1 VQDFS
6 LQIGPR
12 VVVVGAYGAGK
23 STLASELGAV
33 TGLPVHHLDAA
44 RWGPDWVLRPRE
56 EWLRELD
63 EVLAGD
69 AWIVDGNFEA
79 TLGRRLAVCDTAIF
93 LDFPM
98 LLSARRV
105 VRRRLSRKQRQ
116 DLPDGLVERLN
127 LRLLGLLRDYP
138 RTVRPELVRLL
149 RAHAEVLVLRGPE
162 DVAELLRRVQRPTA
176 NDSRFQ
182 T

>member
-1 VQDFS
+1 M
-6 LQIGPR
+6 
-12 VVVVGAYGAGK
+12 VGAYGAGK
-23 STLASELGAV
+23 TTLTRDLGAA

-44 RWGPDWVLRPRE
+44 RWAQGWALRPRE
-56 EWLRELD
+56 EWLHEVD

-69 AWIVDGNFEA
+69 RWIVDGNFEA
-79 TLGRRLAVCDTAIF
+79 TLDRRLAACDTAIF

-105 VRRRLSRKQRQ
+105 VRRRLSRAHRP
-116 DLPDGLVERLN
+116 DLPAGVVERLN

-149 RAHAEVLVLRGPE
+149 SDHADVIVLRSPE
-162 DVAELLRRVQRPTA
+162 DVAEFVRRVQRL
-176 NDSRFQ
+176 
-182 T
+182 